1 MIIAIMAAVLAGGG
15 TYLVLQRGML
25 RTIIGMTLISHAA
38 NLIILS
44 TGVGAWRGE
53 PLLGSDAAGAGAAQQ
68 TADPLPQAFVLTA
81 IVITMAVTAFML
93 ALAGLGRDDD
103 TRIHED
109 REAMRQLSTAGRRA
123 GKHIPADSDSTVTG
137 TPGVSPAPSTFPRET
152 PYGGDEKW

>member
-1 MIIAIMAAVLAGGG
+1 MAAVLAGGG

-53 PLLGSDAAGAGAAQQ
+53 PLLENNAVAGAGASAVEQ

-93 ALAGLGRDDD
+93 ALAGLGHDDD

-109 REAMRQLSTAGRRA
+109 REAMKQLSTAGRHA
-123 GKHIPADSDSTVTG
+123 SKHIPVDSDSTVSG
-137 TPGVSPAPSTFPRET
+137 TPGATKAPEKFPRET
-152 PYGGDEKW
+152 PYGGVEKW